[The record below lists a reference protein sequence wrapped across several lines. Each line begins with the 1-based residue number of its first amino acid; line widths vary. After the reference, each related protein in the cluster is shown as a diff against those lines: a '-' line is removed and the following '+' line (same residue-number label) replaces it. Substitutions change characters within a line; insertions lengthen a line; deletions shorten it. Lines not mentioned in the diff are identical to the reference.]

1 VTRDRNA
8 VVERERERHPDSVT
22 ITIRALEAADW
33 PAVERIYREGI
44 ATGNATFEA
53 NPPTWDE
60 FDREKVPE
68 PRLVAEVDGEVVGW
82 AAASQIS
89 SRCVYE
95 GVLEHSVYV
104 AEAARGQGIG
114 RMLLRAFL
122 EASESNG
129 TWTVQSGIFP
139 ENEPSLA
146 LHEQL
151 GFRTVGTRE
160 RVGKM
165 SYGPFAGQWR
175 DVVMIE
181 RRSPVI
187 GTDPT

>member
-1 VTRDRNA
+1 M
-8 VVERERERHPDSVT
+8 T
-22 ITIRALEAADW
+22 ITVRDMTAADW
-33 PAVERIYREGI
+33 PDVERIYREGI

-53 NPPTWDE
+53 SPPSWED
-60 FDREKVPE
+60 FDHGKVAH
-68 PRLVAEVDGEVVGW
+68 PRLVAVEDGRIVGW
-82 AAASQIS
+82 AAASQVS

-104 AEAARGQGIG
+104 AEAARGHGVG
-114 RMLLRAFL
+114 RVLLDAFVDAA
-122 EASESNG
+122 EAANV
-129 TWTVQSGIFP
+129 WTVQSGVFP

-146 LHEQL
+146 LHREL

-165 SYGPFAGQWR
+165 GYGPYAGRWR

-181 RRSPVI
+181 RRSSRVGI
-187 GTDPT
+187 D

>member
-1 VTRDRNA
+1 MTVTVRDM
-8 VVERERERHPDSVT
+8 T
-22 ITIRALEAADW
+22 AADW
-33 PAVERIYREGI
+33 PDVERIYREGI

-53 NPPTWDE
+53 SPPSWED
-60 FDREKVPE
+60 FDREKVAH
-68 PRLVAEVDGEVVGW
+68 PRLVAVEDGAVVGW
-82 AAASQIS
+82 AAAGRVS

-104 AEAARGQGIG
+104 AESARGHGVG
-114 RMLLRAFL
+114 RVLLDAFLRAA
-122 EASESNG
+122 EAAQI
-129 TWTVQSGIFP
+129 WTVQSGVFP

-146 LHEQL
+146 LHREL

-165 SYGPFAGQWR
+165 GYGPYSGVWR

-181 RRSPVI
+181 RRSSRVGI
-187 GTDPT
+187 D

>member
-1 VTRDRNA
+1 MTVTVRNMT
-8 VVERERERHPDSVT
+8 P
-22 ITIRALEAADW
+22 ADW
-33 PAVERIYREGI
+33 PDVERIYREGI

-53 NPPTWDE
+53 APPSWDE
-60 FDREKVPE
+60 FDHEKVAD
-68 PRLVAEVDGEVVGW
+68 PRLVAIEDGAVLGW
-82 AAASQIS
+82 AAGGRIS

-104 AEAARGQGIG
+104 AESARGRGVG
-114 RMLLRAFL
+114 RVLLDAFLRAA
-122 EASESNG
+122 EAANV
-129 TWTVQSGIFP
+129 WTVQSSVFP

-146 LHEQL
+146 LHREL

-165 SYGPFAGQWR
+165 GYGPYAGTWR

-181 RRSPVI
+181 RRSPQVGI
-187 GTDPT
+187 D

>member
-1 VTRDRNA
+1 M
-8 VVERERERHPDSVT
+8 T
-22 ITIRALEAADW
+22 ITVRSMTPADW
-33 PAVERIYREGI
+33 PEVERIYREGI

-53 NPPTWDE
+53 APPSWDD
-60 FDREKVPE
+60 FDREKVSS
-68 PRLVAEVDGEVVGW
+68 PRLVASESGVVVGW
-82 AAASQIS
+82 AAASRVS

-104 AEAARGQGIG
+104 AESTRGQGVG
-114 RMLLRAFL
+114 RVLLDAFLRAA
-122 EASESNG
+122 EAENV
-129 TWTVQSGIFP
+129 WTVQSGVFP

-146 LHEQL
+146 LHREL

-165 SYGPFAGQWR
+165 GYGPYAGQWR

-181 RRSPVI
+181 RRSESAGI
-187 GTDPT
+187 D

>member
-1 VTRDRNA
+1 MTVTVR
-8 VVERERERHPDSVT
+8 T
-22 ITIRALEAADW
+22 MTAADW
-33 PAVERIYREGI
+33 PDVERIYREGI

-53 NPPTWDE
+53 SPPSWEE
-60 FDREKVPE
+60 FDREKVAE
-68 PRLVAEVDGEVVGW
+68 PRLVAVEDGAVVGW
-82 AAASQIS
+82 AAAGRVS

-104 AEAARGQGIG
+104 AEAARGHGVG
-114 RMLLRAFL
+114 RVLLDAFLRAA
-122 EASESNG
+122 EAAEV
-129 TWTVQSGIFP
+129 WTVQSGVFP

-146 LHEQL
+146 LHREL

-165 SYGPFAGQWR
+165 GYGPYAGEWR

-181 RRSPVI
+181 RRSALV
-187 GTDPT
+187 GVE

>member
-1 VTRDRNA
+1 MTVTVR
-8 VVERERERHPDSVT
+8 T
-22 ITIRALEAADW
+22 MTAADW
-33 PAVERIYREGI
+33 PDVERIYREGI

-53 NPPTWDE
+53 SPPSWED
-60 FDREKVPE
+60 FDHEKVAE
-68 PRLVAEVDGEVVGW
+68 PRLVAVENGAVVGW
-82 AAASQIS
+82 AAAGRVS

-104 AEAARGQGIG
+104 AEAARGHGVG
-114 RMLLRAFL
+114 RVLLDAFLRAA
-122 EASESNG
+122 EAAEV
-129 TWTVQSGIFP
+129 WTVQSGVFP

-146 LHEQL
+146 LHREL

-165 SYGPFAGQWR
+165 GYGPYAGEWR

-181 RRSPVI
+181 RRSALV
-187 GTDPT
+187 GVD

>member
-1 VTRDRNA
+1 MTVTVRDM
-8 VVERERERHPDSVT
+8 T
-22 ITIRALEAADW
+22 AADW
-33 PAVERIYREGI
+33 PDVERIYREGI

-53 NPPTWDE
+53 SPPSWED
-60 FDREKVPE
+60 FDREKVAH
-68 PRLVAEVDGEVVGW
+68 PRLVAVEDGAVVGW
-82 AAASQIS
+82 AAAGRVS

-104 AEAARGQGIG
+104 AESARGHGVG
-114 RMLLRAFL
+114 RVLLDAFLRAA
-122 EASESNG
+122 EAAQI
-129 TWTVQSGIFP
+129 WTVQSGVFP

-146 LHEQL
+146 LHREL

-165 SYGPFAGQWR
+165 GYGPYAGVWR

-181 RRSPVI
+181 RRSSRVGI
-187 GTDPT
+187 D

>member
-1 VTRDRNA
+1 MTVTVRDM
-8 VVERERERHPDSVT
+8 T
-22 ITIRALEAADW
+22 AADW
-33 PAVERIYREGI
+33 PDVERIYREGI

-53 NPPTWDE
+53 SPPSWED
-60 FDREKVPE
+60 FDRDKVAD
-68 PRLVAEVDGEVVGW
+68 PRLVAVEDGAVVGW
-82 AAASQIS
+82 AAAGRVS

-104 AEAARGQGIG
+104 AESARGHGVG
-114 RMLLRAFL
+114 RVLLDAFLRAA
-122 EASESNG
+122 EAAQI
-129 TWTVQSGIFP
+129 WTVQSGVFP

-146 LHEQL
+146 LHREL

-165 SYGPFAGQWR
+165 GYGPYSGVWR

-181 RRSPVI
+181 RRSSRVGI
-187 GTDPT
+187 D

>member
-1 VTRDRNA
+1 MTA
-8 VVERERERHPDSVT
+8 T
-22 ITIRALEAADW
+22 DW
-33 PAVERIYREGI
+33 PDVERIYREGI

-53 NPPTWDE
+53 APPSWEE
-60 FDREKVPE
+60 FDREKVAE
-68 PRLVAEVDGEVVGW
+68 PRLVAVDADVEDGAVVGW
-82 AAASQIS
+82 AAASRVS

-104 AEAARGQGIG
+104 AEAARGHGVG
-114 RMLLRAFL
+114 RVLLDAFLRAA
-122 EASESNG
+122 EATEV
-129 TWTVQSGIFP
+129 WTVQSGVFP

-146 LHEQL
+146 LHREL

-165 SYGPFAGQWR
+165 GYGPHAGAWR

-181 RRSPVI
+181 RRSGQVGI
-187 GTDPT
+187 D

>member
-1 VTRDRNA
+1 MTVTVR
-8 VVERERERHPDSVT
+8 T
-22 ITIRALEAADW
+22 MTAADW
-33 PAVERIYREGI
+33 PDVERIYREGI

-53 NPPTWDE
+53 SPPSWEE
-60 FDREKVPE
+60 FDREKVAE
-68 PRLVAEVDGEVVGW
+68 PRLVAVEDGAVIGW
-82 AAASQIS
+82 AAAVRVS

-104 AEAARGQGIG
+104 AEAARGHGVG
-114 RMLLRAFL
+114 RVLLDAFLRAA
-122 EASESNG
+122 EAAEV
-129 TWTVQSGIFP
+129 WTVQSGVFP

-146 LHEQL
+146 LHREL

-165 SYGPFAGQWR
+165 GYGPYAGEWR

-181 RRSPVI
+181 RRSALV
-187 GTDPT
+187 GVD

>member
-1 VTRDRNA
+1 M
-8 VVERERERHPDSVT
+8 T
-22 ITIRALEAADW
+22 ITVRDMTASDW
-33 PAVERIYREGI
+33 PDVERIYREGI

-53 NPPTWDE
+53 SPPSWSE
-60 FDREKVPE
+60 FDHEKVAE
-68 PRLVAEVDGEVVGW
+68 PRLVAVEYGAVVGW
-82 AAASQIS
+82 AAAGRVS

-104 AEAARGQGIG
+104 AEAARGHGVG
-114 RMLLRAFL
+114 RVLLDAFLRAA
-122 EASESNG
+122 EAADV
-129 TWTVQSGIFP
+129 WTVQSGVFP

-146 LHEQL
+146 LHREL

-165 SYGPFAGQWR
+165 GYGPYAGQWR

-181 RRSPVI
+181 RRSSRV
-187 GTDPT
+187 GVS

>member
-1 VTRDRNA
+1 MTVTVR
-8 VVERERERHPDSVT
+8 PMT
-22 ITIRALEAADW
+22 AADW
-33 PAVERIYREGI
+33 PDVERIYREGI

-53 NPPTWDE
+53 APPSWEE
-60 FDREKVPE
+60 FDREKVAD
-68 PRLVAEVDGEVVGW
+68 PRLVAVEDDAIVGW
-82 AAASQIS
+82 AAAGRVS

-104 AEAARGQGIG
+104 AESARGHGVGRVLLDAFLRAAEAARI
-114 RMLLRAFL
+114 
-122 EASESNG
+122 
-129 TWTVQSGIFP
+129 WTVQSGVFP

-146 LHEQL
+146 LHREL

-165 SYGPFAGQWR
+165 GYGPYAGEWR

-181 RRSPVI
+181 RRSAQVGI
-187 GTDPT
+187 D